1 MQGTVWF
8 DHRVHTIMSK
18 NADAQT
24 QQSHPPWHSLSA
36 EVALTRLHSQQD
48 GLSSAEVRQRQQL
61 YGPNRLPSVKPRS
74 AWLRFFRQFHN
85 VLIYVL
91 IGSALVTSLL
101 AHWLDTGVIIGVVL
115 INALIGFVQEGK
127 AEKAL
132 EAIQQLLS
140 QQANVKRDGHIL
152 TIPAE
157 QVVPGDIVMLQ
168 SGDKVPADLRL
179 FRVKDLRIEEAMLT
193 GESSPVTKT
202 REAVAETAV
211 IGDRKCIAYSGTLVT
226 YGQAYGMVVA
236 TGTHSEIG
244 RITSLLG
251 SVERLTTPL
260 LQQMTRFGNLLT
272 FAIGGLTLFTFLF
285 GVLVHHFQLTDMFL
299 AAVGLAV
306 AAIPEGLPAIM
317 TITLAIGVQRMARR
331 NAIIRRLPA
340 VETLGSVS
348 VICTDK
354 TGTLTHNEM
363 MVQQIIT
370 ATRQLEITGSGYDFH
385 GEFLQDGQ
393 PIDPLQDKVIAEI
406 LRAGLLCN
414 DAHLSYE
421 ANDWKLHGD
430 PTEGALLSL
439 ANKAGLETLALT
451 ESFPRTDVIPFES
464 QHRFMA
470 SLHHNHQGHGF
481 IVVKGAPEK
490 IIAMSRAQKQ
500 ANEET
505 PLNHAYWEKQM
516 QDMAQAGLRLLAFAS
531 KPVSAEHNI
540 LTFTDIN
547 TDLTLLGVVGMIDP
561 PREDAIEA
569 VRRCQQAGIRVKMI
583 TGDHAITA
591 SAIGRT
597 MGIAQADGVLTGE
610 QIDQLSDETL
620 QDIVENIHIFART
633 SPEHKLRLVSA
644 LQANAHIV
652 AMTGDGVNDAPAL
665 KRADVGIAMGHKGTE
680 VAKESAEMVLTDD
693 NFASIAAAVEEG
705 RTVYD
710 NLKKSIIYILPT
722 SGGEALTII
731 AAVLLGTALPISPVQ
746 ILWVNMVT
754 AVTLALSLAFE
765 PAETDIMRRQPRPH
779 HEPLLSRFLVWRV
792 ILVSLVVLAG
802 TFGLFWD
809 AQAAGYSL
817 THSQTIA
824 VNTLVMFEI
833 FYLFNSRYLL
843 QPIFSKAGFFGNRYI
858 LYAIGILL
866 GLQLLYTYLPI
877 MQTLFG
883 ASSLNITDW
892 LKVLGVAMTIF
903 LLVEAEKSLIRYRQR
918 HLTAKPRQPTRSK
931 T

>member
-1 MQGTVWF
+1 MKSTGWNVQ
-8 DHRVHTIMSK
+8 RVHTNMPK
-18 NADAQT
+18 NSDVPT
-24 QQSHPPWHSLSA
+24 QQHHTPWHSLSA
-36 EVALTRLHSQQD
+36 DVAFARLNSQQD
-48 GLSSAEVRQRQQL
+48 GLTREEVSQRQQQ
-61 YGPNRLPSVKPRS
+61 YGPNRLPTVKAPS
-74 AWLRFFRQFHN
+74 AWLRFLRQFHN

-91 IGSALVTSLL
+91 LGSALVTTVL
-101 AHWLDTGVIIGVVL
+101 AHWVDTGVILGVVL
-115 INALIGFVQEGK
+115 INAVIGFIQEGK

-132 EAIQQLLS
+132 AAIQQLLS
-140 QQANVKRDGHIL
+140 QRANVKRDGHIL

-157 QVVPGDIVMLQ
+157 QLVPGDVVMLQ

-193 GESSPVTKT
+193 GESSPVSKSC
-202 REAVAETAV
+202 EPVAEHAV
-211 IGDRKCIAYSGTLVT
+211 IGDRKCLAYSGTLVT
-226 YGQAYGMVVA
+226 YGQAYGVVVA
-236 TGTHSEIG
+236 TGNHSEIG

-272 FAIGGLTLFTFLF
+272 LAIGALTLFTFLY
-285 GVLVHHFQLTDMFL
+285 GVLIHHFPFTDMFL

-363 MVQQIIT
+363 MVQHIVT
-370 ATRQLEITGSGYDFH
+370 ATRQLEVTGSGYDFH

-393 PIDPLQDKVIAEI
+393 PFDPQQDKVIVDI

-414 DAHLSYE
+414 DAHLSYA
-421 ANDWKLHGD
+421 ANTWKLHGD

-439 ANKAGLETLALT
+439 VNKAGLNSVALT

-470 SLHHNHQGHGF
+470 SLHHDHQGHGF

-490 IIAMSRAQKQ
+490 IIAMSRAQQ
-500 ANEET
+500 QDDEFV
-505 PLNHAYWEKQM
+505 PLDHAYWESQL
-516 QDMAQAGLRLLAFAS
+516 QQMAQSGLRLLAIAS
-531 KPVSAEHNI
+531 KPVSVKQNV
-540 LTFTDIN
+540 LTFADIN
-547 TDLTLLGVVGMIDP
+547 SDLILLGVVGMIDP
-561 PREDAIEA
+561 PREDAIRA
-569 VRRCQQAGIRVKMI
+569 VLRCQQAGISIKMI

-591 SAIGRT
+591 SAIGRM
-597 MGIAQADGVLTGE
+597 MGFTQADRVLTGE
-610 QIDQLSDETL
+610 QIDQLSDESL
-620 QDIVENIHIFART
+620 QQRVEDIHIFART

-665 KRADVGIAMGHKGTE
+665 KRADVGIAMGQKGTE

-693 NFASIAAAVEEG
+693 NFTSIAAAVEEG

-710 NLKKSIIYILPT
+710 NLKKAIIYILPT
-722 SGGEALTII
+722 SGGEALTIM

-765 PAETDIMRRQPRPH
+765 PAETDIMRRLPRPH

-792 ILVSLVVLAG
+792 ILVALVVLAG

-809 AQAAGYSL
+809 AQAAGASL
-817 THSQTIA
+817 AQSQTIA

-843 QPIFSKAGFFGNRYI
+843 QPIFSKAGLFGNRYV

-866 GLQLLYTYLPI
+866 GLQMLYTYLPL
-877 MQTLFG
+877 MQNLFG
-883 ASSLNITDW
+883 ASSLAVTDW
-892 LKVLGVAMTIF
+892 LKVVAVAMTIF
-903 LLVEAEKSLIRYRQR
+903 LLVEAEKYFIR
-918 HLTAKPRQPTRSK
+918 KRQPRERTRER
-931 T
+931 TA

>member
-1 MQGTVWF
+1 MLFWKSDALTDSF
-8 DHRVHTIMSK
+8 AERVQPIMPINIEAQSQQSYTPWHTLS
-18 NADAQT
+18 ADA
-24 QQSHPPWHSLSA
+24 
-36 EVALTRLHSQQD
+36 ALAQLNSQQD
-48 GLSSAEVRQRQQL
+48 GLSSEEVTQRQQQ
-61 YGPNRLPSVKPRS
+61 YGPNRLPAMKPRS

-91 IGSALVTSLL
+91 IGSALVTTLL
-101 AHWLDTGVIIGVVL
+101 AHWLDTGVIVGVVL

-140 QQANVKRDGHIL
+140 QHANVKRDGHIL

-157 QVVPGDIVMLQ
+157 EVVPGDIVMLQ

-193 GESSPVTKT
+193 GESSPVTKS
-202 REAVAETAV
+202 REPVVETAV

-226 YGQAYGMVVA
+226 YGQGYGVVVA
-236 TGTHSEIG
+236 TGNHSEIG

-272 FAIGGLTLFTFLF
+272 FAIGVLTLFTLLF
-285 GVLVHHFQLTDMFL
+285 GVLIHHFQLTDMFL

-363 MVQQIIT
+363 MVQRIVT
-370 ATRQLEITGSGYDFH
+370 ANRQLEVTGSGYDFH

-393 PIDPLQDKVIAEI
+393 PFEPQQDNVIAEI

-414 DAHLSYE
+414 DAHLTYE
-421 ANDWKLHGD
+421 ANSWKLHGD
-430 PTEGALLSL
+430 PTEGALVSL
-439 ANKAGLETLALT
+439 ANKAGLDIVTLT

-490 IIAMSRAQKQ
+490 IIAMSRTQKRGE
-500 ANEET
+500 AEE
-505 PLNHAYWEKQM
+505 PLNLAFWERHM
-516 QDMAQAGLRLLAFAS
+516 QEMAQAGLRLLAIATKS
-531 KPVSAEHNI
+531 VSPEQNV
-540 LTFTDIN
+540 LTFADIN

-561 PREDAIEA
+561 PREDAIQA
-569 VRRCQQAGIRVKMI
+569 VMRCRDAGISVKMI

-597 MGIAQADGVLTGE
+597 MGFIQADRVLTGE
-610 QIDQLSDETL
+610 QIDQMSDETL
-620 QDIVENIHIFART
+620 QAIVDDVHIFART

-644 LQANAHIV
+644 LQANTHIV

-680 VAKESAEMVLTDD
+680 VAKESSEMVLTDD

-722 SGGEALTII
+722 SGGEALTIM

-765 PAETDIMRRQPRPH
+765 PSETDIMCRKPRPH

-809 AQAAGYSL
+809 AQAAGNTL

-833 FYLFNSRYLL
+833 VYLFNSRYLL
-843 QPIFSKAGFFGNRYI
+843 QPIFSRAGFFGNRYT
-858 LYAIGILL
+858 LYAIGILVC
-866 GLQLLYTYLPI
+866 LQLLYTYLPI

-883 ASSLNITDW
+883 TSALLVTDW
-892 LKVLGVAMTIF
+892 LKVLGVAILIF
-903 LLVEAEKSLIRYRQR
+903 LLVETEKYFIRKWQQR
-918 HLTAKPRQPTRSK
+918 AATA
-931 T
+931 